1 MLACPIRY
9 CKGFRIH
16 SRICHIGAECVS
28 QCMGR
33 CYCRQRFLMARIILF
48 YKFTKHNII
57 VNAILR
63 CFVPCE
69 KEEACITVNLKSAFS
84 SALNHSLQ
92 GFKHSVAHGDFAN
105 AVFRFRCFNA
115 IGLFTGILKLM
126 IHIDCPVLM

>member
-1 MLACPIRY
+1 MVL
-9 CKGFRIH
+9 
-16 SRICHIGAECVS
+16 V
-28 QCMGR
+28 
-33 CYCRQRFLMARIILF
+33 ILF
-48 YKFTKHNII
+48 CKSAKHGII
-57 VNAILR
+57 VDTSLR
-63 CFVPCE
+63 SSVPCE

>member
-1 MLACPIRY
+1 
-9 CKGFRIH
+9 
-16 SRICHIGAECVS
+16 
-28 QCMGR
+28 
-33 CYCRQRFLMARIILF
+33 MARIILF

-105 AVFRFRCFNA
+105 AVFRFRCFNE

>member
-1 MLACPIRY
+1 
-9 CKGFRIH
+9 
-16 SRICHIGAECVS
+16 
-28 QCMGR
+28 
-33 CYCRQRFLMARIILF
+33 MARIILF

-105 AVFRFRCFNA
+105 A
-115 IGLFTGILKLM
+115 GILKLM

>member
-1 MLACPIRY
+1 
-9 CKGFRIH
+9 
-16 SRICHIGAECVS
+16 
-28 QCMGR
+28 
-33 CYCRQRFLMARIILF
+33 MARIILF

-69 KEEACITVNLKSAFS
+69 KEEVCITVNLKSAFS
-84 SALNHSLQ
+84 SALNRSLQ

>member
-1 MLACPIRY
+1 
-9 CKGFRIH
+9 
-16 SRICHIGAECVS
+16 
-28 QCMGR
+28 
-33 CYCRQRFLMARIILF
+33 MARIILF

-57 VNAILR
+57 VNAIFR